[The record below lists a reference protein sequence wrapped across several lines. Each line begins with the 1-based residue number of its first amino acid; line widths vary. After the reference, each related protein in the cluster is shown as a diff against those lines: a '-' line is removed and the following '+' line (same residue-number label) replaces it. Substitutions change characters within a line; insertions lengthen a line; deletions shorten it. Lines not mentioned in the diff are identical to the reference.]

1 MIIVNTI
8 IENQYRIWT
17 RGIPGIVYW
26 YPNFIG
32 NRNAPSISFW
42 RRMGMIDRNERNKK
56 DASLDLEVSQK
67 FARYL
72 QDILDENVQKNY
84 DHSRDINEDINQSLA
99 SVKLQIGR
107 LVDQAED
114 EAKRE
119 LADALRKIDDELAR
133 IIARLREI
141 SYSLEEQEVA
151 GRLPNTDDENRLR
164 QISDKIDALKKRKK
178 LARRAG

>member
-1 MIIVNTI
+1 MI
-8 IENQYRIWT
+8 
-17 RGIPGIVYW
+17 YW

-32 NRNAPSISFW
+32 SRNAPSISFW
-42 RRMGMIDRNERNKK
+42 HRMGIIDRDEHNKK
-56 DASLDLEVSQK
+56 EASLDLEVSQK

-72 QDILDENVQKNY
+72 QDVLDESVQKNY

-107 LVDQAED
+107 LVDQAEGNAD
-114 EAKRE
+114 GE
-119 LADALRKIDDELAR
+119 LADALRKIDGELAR

-141 SYSLEEQEVA
+141 SYSLEEQEIT
-151 GRLPNTDDENRLR
+151 GRLPSTNDENHLR

-178 LARRAG
+178 LARRAR